1 MEKEDISWK
10 LIDKYF
16 TDNPNNLVSHHLE
29 SYNEFFR
36 NGIRRIFREN
46 NPIRFIEREDE
57 SIESSK
63 RSECKL
69 YLGDK
74 DGSKIYFG
82 KPIIYDDQHS
92 HYMYPNDARLR
103 NMTYGI
109 TIHYDVVVDF
119 VYYVGD
125 ERKEY
130 QTTLKKIYL
139 GRFPIMLQSDL
150 CILKTL
156 NKNVR
161 FNMGECR
168 NDFGGYFI
176 IDGKEKVIIS
186 QEKFADNML
195 YIRKYKDDDIYS
207 HSAEIRSV
215 SEDTSKPIRT
225 TSVKIVAPS
234 PSYSNNQ
241 IVVSVPNVKKPVPL
255 FILMRALGVTSDE
268 DIITYCLLDLSKNKD
283 YMDLFIPSIHDAN
296 KFFTQQTALEFIAE
310 LTKRGTISGVLE
322 ILADY
327 FLPHIGELNFLDKAY
342 FVGYMVNRLLKV
354 FTKEEKPTDRD
365 NFCFKR
371 VELSGSLIYDLFR
384 EYYLIQ
390 KKDITRKIDE
400 EYYYHKGSYK
410 EDETLSRKE
419 KKELKTKLKSKE
431 EGENNKYKD
440 NFIGLIEAN
449 FKSFFKDR
457 IVEKGF
463 KKAFKGNWGS
473 EEHTKRIGAVQ
484 DLNRLSWNTFI
495 SHLRKINLPLD
506 SSAKVVGPRLLNS
519 SQWGYIDPIDTPDG
533 GNIGLHKHMAIST
546 YITSGS
552 SSYPIIKWLRANTP
566 LRILQECTPEQLA
579 SSSKVFVNGNW
590 IGAIDKPISTGKN
603 ELGLVEVL
611 KLYRRNGIIP
621 TYTSISFDYEHNEV
635 QIYTD
640 SGRLTRPIYYIDD
653 RYIDNRKISYERGEI
668 IDLLNKGTI
677 SWEQIISGFK
687 DKKDDNFLTKNN
699 KLYNL
704 NDLYPDI
711 GVEQETI
718 FKNLEKYKSM
728 VDYIDTAEEESALI
742 ATEPDS
748 IKKNKWYTHLE
759 IDPSLIL
766 GVMGNQIIYPENNP
780 VTRNSFSC
788 GQSKQAVSV
797 YHSNYQMRIDKMGVI
812 LNYGQTPLIK
822 SRYMEYINNEE
833 QPYGVNAIVAVMS
846 YTGYNVEDAIL
857 INEGAIH
864 RGIFR
869 TTYYSSY
876 EAREESSKI
885 TGMNSSKFANIEKN
899 NVVGKKQGFDYS
911 YLDDHGLVKENTEL
925 NDRVIVIGKIDSNL
939 ENKDVWVDSSVKTKK
954 GQLGYVDKSFIT
966 LGEEGFNVAK
976 VRIREERL
984 PAIGDKMACA
994 LPTQQ
999 VLTDK
1004 GWVEIKDI
1012 DIHSHKVAT
1021 LDVNGNMCYEYP
1033 VNKFEYEHNG
1043 KMYYVKNK
1051 QVEVVCTL
1059 NHKLYI
1065 KRREKV
1071 KGDKDYELIEAE
1083 KVIGKMVR
1091 FQKSMKNVYT
1101 DVEWMELGDKKYK
1114 MDDWLQLLGMFIA
1127 DGSSNK
1133 AGSIQIS
1140 ALKPRKI
1147 AFNTHILTKLGLK
1160 YKYDNVHDKFIILK
1174 GQYPEIYEALD
1185 ILSVGALN
1193 KYLPHYVWCL
1203 SQRQCIILLEALMEG
1218 DGHTYADGFSRYGTI
1233 SPKLANDI
1241 SRLAVHCGWSGVI
1254 KIASEPGDSPHLIRG
1269 SGKNKDKFHHIE
1281 SKNTYYKISIIRKQN
1296 QPYINKKVND
1306 SNEEKLIDYEGK
1318 VYCIEMPS
1326 SHLYYMRENNLAP
1339 SMLIG
1344 NSRAGQKGTLGLII
1358 PEQDMP
1364 YTKDGI
1370 RPDLIINPHA
1380 LPSRMTIGQ
1389 IVESLFGIVCATYG
1403 AFGDCTA
1410 FQVKGANYST
1420 YAPLLVK
1427 QGFNSTGNQVM
1438 YNGMTGEQLAAD
1450 IYIGPTYYMRLKH
1463 MVKDKIN
1470 YRARGPNTMLTRQ
1483 PVQGRANDGGLRIG
1497 EMERDG
1503 VLAHG
1508 MSYFLNESFMLRGE
1522 KGDYFLAICNKT
1534 GAVAIYNEARN
1545 LFLSPSADGP
1555 IKFTTN
1561 PDGTQNI
1568 KNLSRFGRSFSILRV
1583 PYSFKLLMQEL
1594 QVMNVQMR
1602 IITDENVDQ
1611 LLSMSYS
1618 DNIHATMNVK
1628 NISNGN
1634 YENNAEKQNANL
1646 RNTLEL
1652 YNKQVKSLLVDS
1664 TNQASRIF
1672 DKAQSAQLF
1681 EKGEIKT
1688 IYSIENAVA
1697 LVKQCL
1703 SHPSMRKAQP
1713 MLQYGFTNN
1722 EMPTQIN
1729 GPWSFDIQ
1737 AALRTLDLIFNVL
1750 HHNCYLLC
1758 VINGEPSLT
1767 KLESSGIPSVFKE
1780 QIDNYKKQNP
1790 TTSGILQGDI
1800 KIMQCIIKERKDSVA
1815 IEFNDWLNSIRPVF
1829 PDGIYLLNL
1838 TDSVILRND
1847 NKPYWE
1853 QYTSQDANMPTYL
1866 PILGYSGA
1874 KNFCD
1879 IPIPNFDD
1887 IDIIMNEDIPLPQ
1900 SSYDWTEKIDKA
1912 VFRGNP
1918 TGCGTNSD
1926 TNMRIKLSQMMSTNA
1941 NYLDVGLIKTTNNTP
1956 RFDPVKG
1963 LSLIDVKALP
1973 VQKMDMKEQSKYK
1986 YIIHIDGNVA
1996 AYRLLKT
2003 MLLGSVILK
2012 VEGTYDL
2019 WVEQLLQDG
2028 VNYISVKGDLSDLI
2042 EKIEWCKSH
2051 DEECKKIA
2059 ENGANLAKK
2068 VLDKNYVNDS
2078 FIKILWGVNNVASPK
2093 INQPQSPDSPQYPN
2107 VSPAYEPPPGTPDF
2121 PPPQG
2126 TPDFPPP
2133 PPSSPKI
2140 IKPQSPDFSP
2150 PPSSPQSSTPPIS
2163 SIITPDFLNK
2173 TDSNILEVEKEKEP
2187 NTENPDDDNSSN
2199 ENVSGVN
2206 KVVKFAEE
2214 PEPASESKSS
2224 ETRKITL

>member
-29 SYNEFFR
+29 SYNEFLR
-36 NGIRRIFREN
+36 NGIKRIFREN

-57 SIESSK
+57 SVESSR

-82 KPIIYDDQHS
+82 KPIIYDDHYS

-109 TIHYDVVVDF
+109 TIHYDVIVDF
-119 VYYVGD
+119 IYYVGD
-125 ERKEY
+125 ERKEH
-130 QTTLKKIYL
+130 QVTLSKIYL

-156 NKNVR
+156 DKNVR

-268 DIITYCLLDLSKNKD
+268 DIITYCLLDLNKNKD
-283 YMDLFIPSIHDAN
+283 YIDLFIPSVHDAN
-296 KFFTQQTALEFIAE
+296 KFFTQQTALEFISE
-310 LTKRGTISGVLE
+310 LTKRGTVSGVLE
-322 ILADY
+322 ILSDY

-354 FTKEEKPTDRD
+354 FTNEEKPTDRD
-365 NFCFKR
+365 NFRFKR
-371 VELSGSLIYDLFR
+371 VELSGTLIYDLFR

-419 KKELKTKLKSKE
+419 KKELKTKGKPSNE
-431 EGENNKYKD
+431 IENNKYRD

-449 FKSFFKDR
+449 FKTFFKDR
-457 IVEKGF
+457 IVEQGF
-463 KKAFKGNWGS
+463 RKAFKGNWGS
-473 EEHTKRIGAVQ
+473 EAHTKRLGAVQ

-506 SSAKVVGPRLLNS
+506 ASAKVVGPRLLNS

-533 GNIGLHKHMAIST
+533 GNIGLHKHMAISA

-566 LRILQECTPEQLA
+566 LRVLFECTPEQLA

-590 IGAIDKPISTGKN
+590 IGAIDKPISTSDN
-603 ELGLVEVL
+603 EMGLVEVL

-640 SGRLTRPIYYIDD
+640 SGRLTRPIYYID
-653 RYIDNRKISYERGEI
+653 NEKISYERREI

-687 DKKDDNFLTKNN
+687 DKKDSNFLSKNN

-704 NDLYPDI
+704 NDLYTNI
-711 GVEQETI
+711 GNDEETV
-718 FKNLEKYKSM
+718 FKSLDKYKSM
-728 VDYIDTAEEESALI
+728 VDYVDTAEEESALI
-742 ATEPDS
+742 AVDTES
-748 IKKNKWYTHLE
+748 LKKNNRYTHLE

-812 LNYGQTPLIK
+812 LNYGQTPLVK

-833 QPYGVNAIVAVMS
+833 QPYGVNAIVAVMC

-876 EAREESSKI
+876 EEREESSKI
-885 TGMNSSKFANIEKN
+885 TGMTGSKFANIEKN
-899 NVVGKKQGFDYS
+899 NVIGKKQGFDYS

-925 NDRVIVIGKIDSNL
+925 NDKVIVIGKITSNL
-939 ENKDVWVDSSVKTKK
+939 ENKDVWVDASVKTKK

-984 PAIGDKMACA
+984 PAIGDKFA
-994 LPTQQ
+994 
-999 VLTDK
+999 
-1004 GWVEIKDI
+1004 
-1012 DIHSHKVAT
+1012 
-1021 LDVNGNMCYEYP
+1021 
-1033 VNKFEYEHNG
+1033 
-1043 KMYYVKNK
+1043 
-1051 QVEVVCTL
+1051 
-1059 NHKLYI
+1059 
-1065 KRREKV
+1065 
-1071 KGDKDYELIEAE
+1071 
-1083 KVIGKMVR
+1083 
-1091 FQKSMKNVYT
+1091 
-1101 DVEWMELGDKKYK
+1101 
-1114 MDDWLQLLGMFIA
+1114 
-1127 DGSSNK
+1127 
-1133 AGSIQIS
+1133 
-1140 ALKPRKI
+1140 
-1147 AFNTHILTKLGLK
+1147 
-1160 YKYDNVHDKFIILK
+1160 
-1174 GQYPEIYEALD
+1174 
-1185 ILSVGALN
+1185 
-1193 KYLPHYVWCL
+1193 
-1203 SQRQCIILLEALMEG
+1203 
-1218 DGHTYADGFSRYGTI
+1218 SR
-1233 SPKLANDI
+1233 S
-1241 SRLAVHCGWSGVI
+1241 
-1254 KIASEPGDSPHLIRG
+1254 
-1269 SGKNKDKFHHIE
+1269 
-1281 SKNTYYKISIIRKQN
+1281 
-1296 QPYINKKVND
+1296 
-1306 SNEEKLIDYEGK
+1306 
-1318 VYCIEMPS
+1318 
-1326 SHLYYMRENNLAP
+1326 
-1339 SMLIG
+1339 
-1344 NSRAGQKGTLGLII
+1344 GQKGTIGLII

-1389 IVESLFGIVCATYG
+1389 IVESLFGIVCTSYG

-1438 YNGMTGEQLAAD
+1438 YNGMTGEQLGAD

-1470 YRARGPNTMLTRQ
+1470 YRARGPNTALTRQ

-1508 MSYFLNESFMLRGE
+1508 MSYFLNESFMVRGE
-1522 KGDYFLAICNKT
+1522 KGEYYLAICNKT
-1534 GAVAIYNEARN
+1534 GAIAIYNESRN

-1555 IKFTTN
+1555 IQFNTN

-1568 KNLSRFGRSFSILRV
+1568 QNLSRFGRSFSILKI

-1618 DNIHATMNVK
+1618 DNIHATMNMK
-1628 NISNGN
+1628 HLSNGT
-1634 YENNAEKQNANL
+1634 YESNVEKQKADL
-1646 RNTLEL
+1646 KNTLDL
-1652 YNKQVKSLLVDS
+1652 YNKKVKTQLVES
-1664 TNQASRIF
+1664 YNQGAKIF
-1672 DKAQSAQLF
+1672 DKPTEKLF
-1681 EKGEIKT
+1681 EKGDIKT

-1697 LVKQCL
+1697 LIKQCL
-1703 SHPSMRKAQP
+1703 SQPSMRKAQP
-1713 MLQYGFTNN
+1713 QLQSGFTNN
-1722 EMPTQIN
+1722 DMPYQIN

-1737 AALRTLDLIFNVL
+1737 SALRTLDLVFNIL
-1750 HHNCYLLC
+1750 HNNCYLLC
-1758 VINGEPSLT
+1758 VINGEPTLT
-1767 KLESSGIPSVFKE
+1767 KLDTSGIPDVFKE
-1780 QIDNYKKQNP
+1780 QIEKYKNQNP
-1790 TTSGILQGDI
+1790 KTSGSLQGDI
-1800 KIMQCIIKERKDSVA
+1800 KVMQCIIKERKHAVA
-1815 IEFNDWLNSIRPVF
+1815 TEFNDWLNSIRPVF

-1853 QYTSQDANMPTYL
+1853 QYANKESNMPTYL

-1874 KNFCD
+1874 NNFCD

-1887 IDIIMNEDIPLPQ
+1887 IDVIMNEDIPLPY
-1900 SSYDWTEKIDKA
+1900 SKYDWSEKIDKA

-1926 TNMRIKLSQMMSTNA
+1926 TNMRIKLAEMINTNA
-1941 NYLDVGLIKTTNNTP
+1941 NYLDVGLIKTTNNMP

-1973 VQKMDMKEQSKYK
+1973 VEKMDMQQQSEYK

-2012 VEGTYDL
+2012 VAGKYEL

-2028 VNYISVKGDLSDLI
+2028 VNYISIKEDLSDLI

-2051 DEECKKIA
+2051 DAECKKIA
-2059 ENGANLAKK
+2059 ENGTNLAKK

-2078 FIKILWGVNNVASPK
+2078 FIKILWGVNNIATPK
-2093 INQPQSPDSPQYPN
+2093 TYTP
-2107 VSPAYEPPPGTPDF
+2107 VSPDF
-2121 PPPQG
+2121 PPPP
-2126 TPDFPPP
+2126 TFFAPVSPDFPPP
-2133 PPSSPKI
+2133 PPPTFA
-2140 IKPQSPDFSP
+2140 PVSPDFP
-2150 PPSSPQSSTPPIS
+2150 PPTFESDFPPQWLQPRSPDSPQTPPNNPS
-2163 SIITPDFLNK
+2163 
-2173 TDSNILEVEKEKEP
+2173 ILEIEPQKEEPAENPEP
-2187 NTENPDDDNSSN
+2187 NSESPSEENKKAVQFD
-2199 ENVSGVN
+2199 
-2206 KVVKFAEE
+2206 EE
-2214 PEPASESKSS
+2214 PKPESNSS
-2224 ETRKITL
+2224 ETRKIIL